1 MGRVLGLDV
10 GDKRIGV
17 ALSDETRLIASPY
30 CVIQSVGWGPDSRKI
45 ADIMRETGAELI
57 VSGLPYNMDGS
68 LGFQAKKVQDF
79 LKVVEGLGFR
89 VEWIDERLTTVSAQN
104 ALIEGGMRREDRR
117 NHVDKVAAAV
127 ILQTWLDKEREKK
140 EQPMADNEKN
150 LRMEEGGENDNELP
164 EIIELTDDDGNVTRF
179 EYMTTIDYQGELYV
193 ALMLRGKRR
202 GRGQRRHPENRAGQ
216 KRGRHLRLHRRRG
229 SGGRR
234 VPEVPGHGGRG
245 GLGIILPLAK
255 LNYIILPLAPFPAPR
270 RKRFLIEFKGV
281 FL

>member
-79 LKVVEGLGFR
+79 LKVVEGLGFP
-89 VEWIDERLTTVSAQN
+89 VAWIDERLTTVTAQN

-127 ILQTWLDKEREKK
+127 ILQAWLDKEREKK
-140 EQPMADNEKN
+140 EQPMADNNEKN
-150 LRMEEGGENDNELP
+150 LRMEEGGENENELP
-164 EIIELTDDDGNVTRF
+164 EIIELTDDEGNVTRF
-179 EYMTTIDYQGELYV
+179 EYMTTIDHEGELYV
-193 ALMLRGKRR
+193 ALMLADEDEETEEEEGNVVILKIE
-202 GRGQRRHPENRAGQ
+202 QDENGEDIYVSIEDEALADAVFQ
-216 KRGRHLRLHRRRG
+216 K
-229 SGGRR
+229 
-234 VPEVPGHGGRG
+234 
-245 GLGIILPLAK
+245 
-255 LNYIILPLAPFPAPR
+255 
-270 RKRFLIEFKGV
+270 FLDMVDEAD
-281 FL
+281 LE

>member
-179 EYMTTIDYQGELYV
+179 EYMTTIDYEGELYV
-193 ALMLRGKRR
+193 ALMLADEEETEDEEEEGNVVILKIEKD
-202 GRGQRRHPENRAGQ
+202 ENDEDIYVSIEDEALADAVFQ
-216 KRGRHLRLHRRRG
+216 K
-229 SGGRR
+229 
-234 VPEVPGHGGRG
+234 
-245 GLGIILPLAK
+245 
-255 LNYIILPLAPFPAPR
+255 
-270 RKRFLIEFKGV
+270 FLEMV
-281 FL
+281 DEADLE

>member
-30 CVIQSVGWGPDSRKI
+30 CVIHTVGWGPDSRKI

-79 LKVVEGLGFR
+79 LRVVENLGFP
-89 VEWIDERLTTVSAQN
+89 VEWIDERLTTVTAQN

-117 NHVDKVAAAV
+117 GTVDKVAAAV
-127 ILQTWLDKEREKK
+127 ILQAWLDREREKQETK
-140 EQPMADNEKN
+140 EHPMADNEKN
-150 LRMEEGGENDNELP
+150 LRMEDGGENDNELP

-179 EYMTTIDYQGELYV
+179 EYMTTIDYEGELYV
-193 ALMLRGKRR
+193 ALMLADEGETEDEEEEGNVVILKIEKD
-202 GRGQRRHPENRAGQ
+202 ENDEDIYVSIEDEALADAVFQ
-216 KRGRHLRLHRRRG
+216 K
-229 SGGRR
+229 
-234 VPEVPGHGGRG
+234 
-245 GLGIILPLAK
+245 
-255 LNYIILPLAPFPAPR
+255 
-270 RKRFLIEFKGV
+270 FLEMVDEADFE
-281 FL
+281 

>member
-79 LKVVEGLGFR
+79 LRVVEGLGFP
-89 VEWIDERLTTVSAQN
+89 VEWIDERLTTVTAQN

-117 NHVDKVAAAV
+117 SYVDKVAAAV
-127 ILQTWLDKEREKK
+127 ILQAWLDRQRTSDNETQEK

-179 EYMTTIDYQGELYV
+179 EYMTTIDYEGELYV
-193 ALMLRGKRR
+193 ALMLADEDEETEEEEGNVVILKIE
-202 GRGQRRHPENRAGQ
+202 QDENGEDIYVSIEDEALADAVFQ
-216 KRGRHLRLHRRRG
+216 K
-229 SGGRR
+229 
-234 VPEVPGHGGRG
+234 
-245 GLGIILPLAK
+245 
-255 LNYIILPLAPFPAPR
+255 
-270 RKRFLIEFKGV
+270 FLEMVDEADFE
-281 FL
+281 

>member
-68 LGFQAKKVQDF
+68 LGFQAKKIQDF

-193 ALMLRGKRR
+193 ALMLADEDE
-202 GRGQRRHPENRAGQ
+202 ENEEEEGNVVILKIEQDENGEDIYVSIEDEALADAVFQ
-216 KRGRHLRLHRRRG
+216 K
-229 SGGRR
+229 
-234 VPEVPGHGGRG
+234 
-245 GLGIILPLAK
+245 
-255 LNYIILPLAPFPAPR
+255 
-270 RKRFLIEFKGV
+270 FLDMVDEAD
-281 FL
+281 LE

>member
-17 ALSDETRLIASPY
+17 AVSDETRLIASPY

-79 LKVVEGLGFR
+79 LRVVEGLGFP
-89 VEWIDERLTTVSAQN
+89 VEWIDERLTTVTAQN

-117 NHVDKVAAAV
+117 SHVDKVAAAV
-127 ILQTWLDKEREKK
+127 ILQAWLDRQRTSDNETQEK

-179 EYMTTIDYQGELYV
+179 EYMTTIDYEGELYV
-193 ALMLRGKRR
+193 ALMLADEDEETEEEEGNVVILKIE
-202 GRGQRRHPENRAGQ
+202 QDENGEDIYVSIEDEALADAVFQ
-216 KRGRHLRLHRRRG
+216 K
-229 SGGRR
+229 
-234 VPEVPGHGGRG
+234 
-245 GLGIILPLAK
+245 
-255 LNYIILPLAPFPAPR
+255 
-270 RKRFLIEFKGV
+270 FLEMVDEADFE
-281 FL
+281 

>member
-79 LKVVEGLGFR
+79 LKVMEGLGFR

-193 ALMLRGKRR
+193 ALMLADEDE
-202 GRGQRRHPENRAGQ
+202 ENEEEEGNVVILKIEQDENGEDIYVSIEDEALADAVFQ
-216 KRGRHLRLHRRRG
+216 K
-229 SGGRR
+229 
-234 VPEVPGHGGRG
+234 
-245 GLGIILPLAK
+245 
-255 LNYIILPLAPFPAPR
+255 
-270 RKRFLIEFKGV
+270 FLDMVDEAD
-281 FL
+281 LE

>member
-30 CVIQSVGWGPDSRKI
+30 CVIQSVGWGPDSRKV

-140 EQPMADNEKN
+140 ERPMADNEKN

-193 ALMLRGKRR
+193 ALMLADEDE
-202 GRGQRRHPENRAGQ
+202 ENEEEEGNVVILKIEQDENGEDIYVSIEDEALADAVFQ
-216 KRGRHLRLHRRRG
+216 K
-229 SGGRR
+229 
-234 VPEVPGHGGRG
+234 
-245 GLGIILPLAK
+245 
-255 LNYIILPLAPFPAPR
+255 
-270 RKRFLIEFKGV
+270 FLDMVDEAD
-281 FL
+281 LE

>member
-45 ADIMRETGAELI
+45 ADIMRETGAKLI

-127 ILQTWLDKEREKK
+127 ILQTWLDKERGKK

-193 ALMLRGKRR
+193 ALMLADEDE
-202 GRGQRRHPENRAGQ
+202 ENEEEEGNVVILKIEQDENGEDIYVSIEDEALADAVFQ
-216 KRGRHLRLHRRRG
+216 K
-229 SGGRR
+229 
-234 VPEVPGHGGRG
+234 
-245 GLGIILPLAK
+245 
-255 LNYIILPLAPFPAPR
+255 
-270 RKRFLIEFKGV
+270 FLDMVDEAD
-281 FL
+281 LE

>member
-17 ALSDETRLIASPY
+17 AVSDETRLIAAPY

-79 LKVVEGLGFR
+79 LRVVEGLGFP
-89 VEWIDERLTTVSAQN
+89 VQWIDERLTTVTAQN

-127 ILQTWLDKEREKK
+127 ILQAWLDRQRLNANEEKK
-140 EQPMADNEKN
+140 EQPMVDNEKN
-150 LRMEEGGENDNELP
+150 LRMEDGGENDNELP

-179 EYMTTIDYQGELYV
+179 EYMTTIDHEGELYV
-193 ALMLRGKRR
+193 ALMLADEDEETEEEEGNVVILKIE
-202 GRGQRRHPENRAGQ
+202 QDENGEDIYVSIEDEALADAVFQ
-216 KRGRHLRLHRRRG
+216 K
-229 SGGRR
+229 
-234 VPEVPGHGGRG
+234 
-245 GLGIILPLAK
+245 
-255 LNYIILPLAPFPAPR
+255 
-270 RKRFLIEFKGV
+270 FLEMVDEADFE
-281 FL
+281 

>member
-17 ALSDETRLIASPY
+17 AVSDETRLIASPY

-179 EYMTTIDYQGELYV
+179 EYMTTIDYEGELYV
-193 ALMLRGKRR
+193 ALMLADEDEETEEEEGNVVILKIE
-202 GRGQRRHPENRAGQ
+202 QDENGEDIYVSIEDEALADAVFQ
-216 KRGRHLRLHRRRG
+216 K
-229 SGGRR
+229 
-234 VPEVPGHGGRG
+234 
-245 GLGIILPLAK
+245 
-255 LNYIILPLAPFPAPR
+255 
-270 RKRFLIEFKGV
+270 FLEMVDEADFE
-281 FL
+281 

>member
-30 CVIQSVGWGPDSRKI
+30 CVIQSVGWGPDSRKV

-140 EQPMADNEKN
+140 EQPMAENEKN

-193 ALMLRGKRR
+193 ALMLADEDE
-202 GRGQRRHPENRAGQ
+202 ENEEEEGNVVILKIEQDENGEDIYVSIEDEALADAVFQ
-216 KRGRHLRLHRRRG
+216 K
-229 SGGRR
+229 
-234 VPEVPGHGGRG
+234 
-245 GLGIILPLAK
+245 
-255 LNYIILPLAPFPAPR
+255 
-270 RKRFLIEFKGV
+270 FLDMVDEAD
-281 FL
+281 LE

>member
-79 LKVVEGLGFR
+79 LRVVENLGFP
-89 VEWIDERLTTVSAQN
+89 VEWIDERLTTVTAQN

-117 NHVDKVAAAV
+117 GTVDKVAAAV
-127 ILQTWLDKEREKK
+127 ILQAWLDREREKQETK
-140 EQPMADNEKN
+140 EHPMADNEKN
-150 LRMEEGGENDNELP
+150 LRMEDGGENDNELP

-179 EYMTTIDYQGELYV
+179 EYMTTIDYEGELYV
-193 ALMLRGKRR
+193 ALMLADEEETEDEEEEGNVVILKIEKD
-202 GRGQRRHPENRAGQ
+202 ENDEDIYVSIEDEALADAVFQ
-216 KRGRHLRLHRRRG
+216 K
-229 SGGRR
+229 
-234 VPEVPGHGGRG
+234 
-245 GLGIILPLAK
+245 
-255 LNYIILPLAPFPAPR
+255 
-270 RKRFLIEFKGV
+270 FLEMVDEADFE
-281 FL
+281 

>member
-17 ALSDETRLIASPY
+17 AVSDETRLIASPY

-45 ADIMRETGAELI
+45 ADIMRDTGAELI

-79 LKVVEGLGFR
+79 LRVVEGLGFP
-89 VEWIDERLTTVSAQN
+89 VEWIDERLTTVTAQN

-117 NHVDKVAAAV
+117 SHVGKVAAAV
-127 ILQTWLDKEREKK
+127 ILQAWLDRQRTSDNETQEK

-150 LRMEEGGENDNELP
+150 LRMEDGGENDNELP

-179 EYMTTIDYQGELYV
+179 EYMTTIDYEGELYV
-193 ALMLRGKRR
+193 ALMLADEEEETEEEEGNVVILKIE
-202 GRGQRRHPENRAGQ
+202 QDENGEDIYVSIEDEALADAVFQ
-216 KRGRHLRLHRRRG
+216 K
-229 SGGRR
+229 
-234 VPEVPGHGGRG
+234 
-245 GLGIILPLAK
+245 
-255 LNYIILPLAPFPAPR
+255 
-270 RKRFLIEFKGV
+270 FLEMVDEADFE
-281 FL
+281 

>member
-179 EYMTTIDYQGELYV
+179 EYMATIDYQGELYV
-193 ALMLRGKRR
+193 ALMLADEDE
-202 GRGQRRHPENRAGQ
+202 ENEEEEGNVVILKIEQDENGEDIYVSIEDEALADAVFQ
-216 KRGRHLRLHRRRG
+216 K
-229 SGGRR
+229 
-234 VPEVPGHGGRG
+234 
-245 GLGIILPLAK
+245 
-255 LNYIILPLAPFPAPR
+255 
-270 RKRFLIEFKGV
+270 FLDMVDEAD
-281 FL
+281 LE

>member
-150 LRMEEGGENDNELP
+150 LRMEEGGS
-164 EIIELTDDDGNVTRF
+164 VR
-179 EYMTTIDYQGELYV
+179 GEV
-193 ALMLRGKRR
+193 FITPV
-202 GRGQRRHPENRAGQ
+202 QRTGCIVVHFIGIFAG
-216 KRGRHLRLHRRRG
+216 
-229 SGGRR
+229 
-234 VPEVPGHGGRG
+234 
-245 GLGIILPLAK
+245 
-255 LNYIILPLAPFPAPR
+255 LAPFPDGPAGDF
-270 RKRFLIEFKGV
+270 RFLRDEPLLQPADADPRPFIGQEGTADY
-281 FL
+281 LDMCHLLTSSTGTDRERR

>member
-17 ALSDETRLIASPY
+17 AVSDETRLIASPY

-79 LKVVEGLGFR
+79 LRVVEDLGFP
-89 VEWIDERLTTVSAQN
+89 VEWIDERLTTVTAQN

-117 NHVDKVAAAV
+117 GTVDKVAAAV
-127 ILQTWLDKEREKK
+127 ILQAWLDKEREKREKREIK
-140 EQPMADNEKN
+140 EHPMADNEKN
-150 LRMEEGGENDNELP
+150 LRMEDGGENDNELP

-179 EYMTTIDYQGELYV
+179 EYMTTIDYEGELYV
-193 ALMLRGKRR
+193 ALMLADEDEETEEEEGNVVILKIE
-202 GRGQRRHPENRAGQ
+202 QDENGEDIYVSIEDEALADAVFQ
-216 KRGRHLRLHRRRG
+216 K
-229 SGGRR
+229 
-234 VPEVPGHGGRG
+234 
-245 GLGIILPLAK
+245 
-255 LNYIILPLAPFPAPR
+255 
-270 RKRFLIEFKGV
+270 FLEMVDEADFE
-281 FL
+281 

>member
-30 CVIQSVGWGPDSRKI
+30 CVIQSVGWGPDSRKV

-127 ILQTWLDKEREKK
+127 ILQTWLDKKREKK

-193 ALMLRGKRR
+193 ALMLADEDE
-202 GRGQRRHPENRAGQ
+202 ENEEEEGNVVILKIEQDENGEDIYVSIEDEALADAVFQ
-216 KRGRHLRLHRRRG
+216 K
-229 SGGRR
+229 
-234 VPEVPGHGGRG
+234 
-245 GLGIILPLAK
+245 
-255 LNYIILPLAPFPAPR
+255 
-270 RKRFLIEFKGV
+270 FLDMVDEAD
-281 FL
+281 LE

>member
-17 ALSDETRLIASPY
+17 AVSDETRLIASPY

-79 LKVVEGLGFR
+79 LRVVEGLGFP
-89 VEWIDERLTTVSAQN
+89 VEWIDERLTTVTAQN

-117 NHVDKVAAAV
+117 SHVDKVAAAV
-127 ILQTWLDKEREKK
+127 ILQAWLERQRTSDNETQEK

-150 LRMEEGGENDNELP
+150 LRMEEGRENDNELP

-179 EYMTTIDYQGELYV
+179 EYMTTIDYEGELYV
-193 ALMLRGKRR
+193 ALMLADEDEETEEEEGNVVILKIE
-202 GRGQRRHPENRAGQ
+202 QDENGEDIYVSIEDEALADAVFQ
-216 KRGRHLRLHRRRG
+216 K
-229 SGGRR
+229 
-234 VPEVPGHGGRG
+234 
-245 GLGIILPLAK
+245 
-255 LNYIILPLAPFPAPR
+255 
-270 RKRFLIEFKGV
+270 FLEMVDEADFE
-281 FL
+281 

>member
-30 CVIQSVGWGPDSRKI
+30 CVIHTVGWGPDSRKI

-193 ALMLRGKRR
+193 ALMLADEDE
-202 GRGQRRHPENRAGQ
+202 ENEEEEGNVVILKIEQDENGEDIYVSIEDEALADAVFQ
-216 KRGRHLRLHRRRG
+216 K
-229 SGGRR
+229 
-234 VPEVPGHGGRG
+234 
-245 GLGIILPLAK
+245 
-255 LNYIILPLAPFPAPR
+255 
-270 RKRFLIEFKGV
+270 FLDMVDEAD
-281 FL
+281 LE

>member
-17 ALSDETRLIASPY
+17 AVSDETRLIASPY

-79 LKVVEGLGFR
+79 LRVVEGLGFP
-89 VEWIDERLTTVSAQN
+89 VEWIDERLTTVTAQN

-117 NHVDKVAAAV
+117 DTVDKVAAAV
-127 ILQTWLDKEREKK
+127 ILQAWLDREREKQETK
-140 EQPMADNEKN
+140 EHPMADNEKN
-150 LRMEEGGENDNELP
+150 LRMEDGGENDNELP

-179 EYMTTIDYQGELYV
+179 EYMTTIDYEGELYV
-193 ALMLRGKRR
+193 ALMLADEEETEDEEEEGNVVILKIEKD
-202 GRGQRRHPENRAGQ
+202 ENDEDIYVSIEDEALADAVFQ
-216 KRGRHLRLHRRRG
+216 K
-229 SGGRR
+229 
-234 VPEVPGHGGRG
+234 
-245 GLGIILPLAK
+245 
-255 LNYIILPLAPFPAPR
+255 
-270 RKRFLIEFKGV
+270 FLEMVDEADFE
-281 FL
+281 

>member
-1 MGRVLGLDV
+1 MGRVVGLDV

-45 ADIMRETGAELI
+45 ADIMRETEAELI

-193 ALMLRGKRR
+193 ALMLADEDE
-202 GRGQRRHPENRAGQ
+202 ENEEEEGNVVILKIEQDENGEDIYVSIEDEALADAVFQ
-216 KRGRHLRLHRRRG
+216 K
-229 SGGRR
+229 
-234 VPEVPGHGGRG
+234 
-245 GLGIILPLAK
+245 
-255 LNYIILPLAPFPAPR
+255 
-270 RKRFLIEFKGV
+270 FLDMVDEAD
-281 FL
+281 LE

>member
-164 EIIELTDDDGNVTRF
+164 EIIELTDDDGNVPRF
-179 EYMTTIDYQGELYV
+179 EYMTTIDNKGELYV
-193 ALMLRGKRR
+193 ALMLADEDE
-202 GRGQRRHPENRAGQ
+202 ENEEEEGNVVILKIEQDENGEDIYVSIEDEALADAVFQ
-216 KRGRHLRLHRRRG
+216 K
-229 SGGRR
+229 
-234 VPEVPGHGGRG
+234 
-245 GLGIILPLAK
+245 
-255 LNYIILPLAPFPAPR
+255 
-270 RKRFLIEFKGV
+270 FLDMVDEAD
-281 FL
+281 LE

>member
-30 CVIQSVGWGPDSRKI
+30 CVIHTVGWGPDSRKI

-127 ILQTWLDKEREKK
+127 ILQTWLDKKREKK

-193 ALMLRGKRR
+193 ALMLADEDE
-202 GRGQRRHPENRAGQ
+202 ENEEEEGNVVILKIEQDENGEDIYVSIEDEALADAVFQ
-216 KRGRHLRLHRRRG
+216 K
-229 SGGRR
+229 
-234 VPEVPGHGGRG
+234 
-245 GLGIILPLAK
+245 
-255 LNYIILPLAPFPAPR
+255 
-270 RKRFLIEFKGV
+270 FLDMVDEAD
-281 FL
+281 LE

>member
-193 ALMLRGKRR
+193 ALMLADEDE
-202 GRGQRRHPENRAGQ
+202 ENEEEEGNVVILKIEQDKNGEDIYVSIEDEALADAVFQ
-216 KRGRHLRLHRRRG
+216 K
-229 SGGRR
+229 
-234 VPEVPGHGGRG
+234 
-245 GLGIILPLAK
+245 
-255 LNYIILPLAPFPAPR
+255 
-270 RKRFLIEFKGV
+270 FLDMVDEAD
-281 FL
+281 LE

>member
-30 CVIQSVGWGPDSRKI
+30 CVIHSVGWGPDSRKI

-79 LKVVEGLGFR
+79 LRVVEGLGFA

-117 NHVDKVAAAV
+117 ENVDKVAAAV
-127 ILQTWLDKEREKK
+127 ILQTWLDLQRQKK
-140 EQPMADNEKN
+140 EHPMADNEKN
-150 LRMEEGGENDNELP
+150 LRMEDGGENENEVP

-193 ALMLRGKRR
+193 ALMLADDE
-202 GRGQRRHPENRAGQ
+202 ENDEEEGNVVILKIEQDENGEDIYVSIEDEALADAVFQ
-216 KRGRHLRLHRRRG
+216 K
-229 SGGRR
+229 
-234 VPEVPGHGGRG
+234 
-245 GLGIILPLAK
+245 
-255 LNYIILPLAPFPAPR
+255 
-270 RKRFLIEFKGV
+270 FLDMVDEAD
-281 FL
+281 LE